1 MSASRQSEPVP
12 GSVRGPRLRNLG
24 GGRRR
29 PVLRRTALAA
39 LAIWLGAALTAPALP
54 AAAATVGRIEGR
66 VIDRTA
72 PAHPLAH
79 QRVRFMVIERGVLS
93 ERETRSDARGAF
105 AFTGLPVGGIRVF
118 VLSTVYRSVRYDSDR
133 VVLSASSPV
142 HSVDLTVYEP
152 SPDRSVLRTPVA
164 FAVVE
169 IARGGLRVSVI
180 QRFDNPTDRVVAI
193 SPRDPLIFP
202 LPRGAGLV
210 RFLGGWRDPRV
221 DNGRIEDAFPIF
233 PGTTHVA
240 YSYVV
245 DVRRSEVTLP
255 WTLPYGAE
263 DVEVLVADVGVQ
275 VAGDGLRPL
284 GTVTGRPGRYLRW
297 SGGPVA
303 LGGQVAVRLQ
313 GVPVGQAPWPGVVAV
328 ALALTLGIGLA
339 LGLRR
344 SRGASE

>member
-1 MSASRQSEPVP
+1 M
-12 GSVRGPRLRNLG
+12 
-24 GGRRR
+24 
-29 PVLRRTALAA
+29 LAA
-39 LAIWLGAALTAPALP
+39 GLGAALTAPALP
-54 AAAATVGRIEGR
+54 AAAAMGGRIEGR

-72 PAHPLAH
+72 PTHPLAH
-79 QRVRFMVIERGVLS
+79 QRVRLMVIERGVSS

-142 HSVDLTVYEP
+142 QQVDLTVYEP
-152 SPDRSVLRTPVA
+152 SPDRSVLRAPVA

-169 IARGGLRVSVI
+169 IARGGMRVSVI

-202 LPRGAGLV
+202 LPRGAGSV

-221 DNGRIEDAFPIF
+221 DNGRIEDAFPVL

-245 DVRRSEVTLP
+245 DVRQSEVALP
-255 WTLPYGAE
+255 WTLPYGAG
-263 DVEVLVADVGVQ
+263 DVEVLVADVGVR
-275 VAGDGLRPL
+275 VAGNGLRPA

-303 LGGQVAVRLQ
+303 PGGQVTARIQ
-313 GVPVGQAPWPGVVAV
+313 GVPVGQAPWPGVVASV
-328 ALALTLGIGLA
+328 MALTLGIGLA
-339 LGLRR
+339 LALLRLK
-344 SRGASE
+344 GAPE